1 MEGRGPVIGAVAG
14 AAVLLA
20 IVLVV
25 LLAGGSS
32 YTVHARFT
40 NASQIVKGNAV
51 KVSGESVG
59 SVGDI
64 RLTDEGQADVTLNI
78 DADGFHPLRRGT
90 RAIVRQTSLSGVA
103 NRYVD
108 LQLGG
113 ANGAKIPDGGE
124 LPTDSTEAAV
134 DLDQIFNT
142 FDPRARAGTQKTI
155 EFLRDFQAGSEEEA
169 NAALQYLNPALS
181 STSRLFAE
189 VNRNTPDFKRFIV
202 ETSKL
207 VTDASANDDVL
218 GELVSNLAAT
228 TSALTS
234 HDQALADSI
243 GLLPDV
249 LRKSNTTFVNLRAS
263 LDDLTPLVND
273 AKPIVAD
280 KLGPFVSE
288 LRRFAV
294 DARPTVRDV
303 SATVRRDGA
312 NNDLVELLRKQPAL
326 DKIATQTA
334 QRNGKDRPGALP
346 ETIKALEGL
355 TPQLAF
361 LRPYSPDLVGWFD
374 DFSTSGAYDA
384 MGSFS
389 RAALELNGFS
399 LGPLLN
405 LLPVPPELRNALLSA
420 GVKTGRN
427 NRCPGANERGAIY
440 KPSPDFNCDASQ
452 VPIGP

>member
-1 MEGRGPVIGAVAG
+1 MEGRGPVVGAVAG
-14 AAVLLA
+14 AAVLVA

-64 RLTDEGQADVTLNI
+64 RLTDDGQADVTLNI

-113 ANGAKIPDGGE
+113 ANGAKIPDGGD

-155 EFLRDFQAGSEEEA
+155 EFLRDFQAGNEEEA

-280 KLGPFVSE
+280 KLGPFVKE
-288 LRRFAV
+288 LRGFAV
-294 DARPTVRDV
+294 DARPAVRDV

-326 DKIATQTA
+326 DQIATQTA
-334 QRNGKDRPGALP
+334 QRNGKDRQGALP
-346 ETIKALEGL
+346 ETVKALEGL
-355 TPQLAF
+355 APQLAF

-389 RAALELNGFS
+389 RAALQINGFS
-399 LGPLLN
+399 IAPLLN

-420 GVKTGRN
+420 GVQTGRN
-427 NRCPGANERGAIY
+427 NRCPGADERGAIY
-440 KPSPDFNCDASQ
+440 KPSADFNCDASQ

>member
-1 MEGRGPVIGAVAG
+1 MEGRGPVVGAVAG
-14 AAVLLA
+14 AAVLVA

-64 RLTDEGQADVTLNI
+64 RLTDDGQADVTLNI

-113 ANGAKIPDGGE
+113 ANGAKIADGGD

-155 EFLRDFQAGSEEEA
+155 EFLRDFQAGNEEEA

-243 GLLPDV
+243 GLLHDV

-263 LDDLTPLVND
+263 LEDLTPLVND

-280 KLGPFVSE
+280 KLGPFVNE
-288 LRRFAV
+288 LRDFAV
-294 DARPTVRDV
+294 DARPAVRDV

-334 QRNGKDRPGALP
+334 QRNGKDRQGALP
-346 ETIKALEGL
+346 EAIKALEGV

-427 NRCPGANERGAIY
+427 NRCPGSIERGGLY
-440 KPSPDFNCDASQ
+440 KPTPDFNCDASRT
-452 VPIGP
+452 P